1 MDWTV
6 SAQVRIASVTASWL
20 LWMVSRICSWSS
32 LLAVRASVI
41 WISSLTFVCAQYI
54 KQGEW
59 FVKRGGTGRA
69 ARSGAFAPAVGCGEP
84 GYRPGGH
91 GGAPRCRRLL
101 LTGGEPVSS
110 VGCDG
115 GGVGRA
121 ARVPQAGEV
130 NGGPGLRGPMVQHG
144 TRRFEAG
151 AGFAAELLRGTHRI
165 HG

>member
-59 FVKRGGTGRA
+59 FVKRGGTGRGG
-69 ARSGAFAPAVGCGEP
+69 RSGPFPP
-84 GYRPGGH
+84 PF
-91 GGAPRCRRLL
+91 GA
-101 LTGGEPVSS
+101 
-110 VGCDG
+110 
-115 GGVGRA
+115 
-121 ARVPQAGEV
+121 
-130 NGGPGLRGPMVQHG
+130 GGPGDGPGGPRGRAPG
-144 TRRFEAG
+144 RRLPFTAG
-151 AGFAAELLRGTHRI
+151 
-165 HG
+165 

>member
-69 ARSGAFAPAVGCGEP
+69 ARSGAFAPAVGLGLP

-115 GGVGRA
+115 GGG
-121 ARVPQAGEV
+121 GG
-130 NGGPGLRGPMVQHG
+130 GGPAPPGWGGQRG
-144 TRRFEAG
+144 
-151 AGFAAELLRGTHRI
+151 AAPAR
-165 HG
+165 

>member
-54 KQGEW
+54 KQGGW

-110 VGCDG
+110 VRCDG
-115 GGVGRA
+115 GGGGGAESGPPAGGVHRGAVLARGLVPGRT
-121 ARVPQAGEV
+121 PC
-130 NGGPGLRGPMVQHG
+130 
-144 TRRFEAG
+144 
-151 AGFAAELLRGTHRI
+151 
-165 HG
+165 